1 MSLRP
6 RPVASFPAGCALIFG
21 GSGGI
26 GSGVARTFAEA
37 GSDVALVY
45 RSQPA
50 PAEDAAA
57 HARALG
63 RKGSVHAADVTDEA
77 QVRAAI
83 DAAIAEHG
91 RIHTVVWGAGPLVNQ
106 RYLAEVPMAE
116 WRHAFDVEVHG
127 FFTAVGLIVPH
138 MRERGGG
145 SFVHLGSAGHDWWP
159 AKDGLSVA
167 VKAANEQMM
176 KGLAKEE
183 GKHGIRANSVL
194 VGVIDAGQMH
204 RLTELGQ
211 LDAKWVEETHKLL
224 CLKRWGTPAEIGH
237 AAVYFASDEGS
248 YTTGQTISV
257 SGGFGV

>member
-1 MSLRP
+1 M
-6 RPVASFPAGCALIFG
+6 ATFPEGCTLLFG

-37 GSDVALVY
+37 GSDVAIIY
-45 RSQPA
+45 RTKPGT
-50 PAEDAAA
+50 AEEVAS
-57 HARALG
+57 HAREIG
-63 RKGSVHAADVTDEA
+63 RRASTHACDVADPV

-91 RIHTVVWGAGPLVNQ
+91 RIHSVVWGAGPLVNQ
-106 RYLAEVPMAE
+106 RYLCETPMDE
-116 WRHAFDVEVHG
+116 WRNAFEVEVHG
-127 FFTAVGLIVPH
+127 FFTAIGMIVSH
-138 MRERGGG
+138 MREMGGG

-159 AKDGLSVA
+159 AKDGMSVA
-167 VKAANEQMM
+167 VKASNESLM

-194 VGVIDAGQMH
+194 VGVIDAGQLH
-204 RLTELGQ
+204 KLTELGQ
-211 LDAKWVEETHKLL
+211 LDAQWVEETLKLL
-224 CLKRWGTPAEIGH
+224 AIKRWGTPAEIGH
-237 AAVYFASDEGS
+237 AAVYFASNEGA